1 MFDIGWTEI
10 TVILVIAIIVIGP
23 KELPKVLRTVGQ
35 WVARAKAMTRDFRD
49 HVDEMVRETEIEDLQ
64 KQAENIKTFDAKSI
78 IDDTV
83 DSDGNIREVL
93 NFDDQ
98 NPIDLNDKAD
108 NQVTENNDTK
118 VSKKNN
124 DDPDSGLEE
133 VDASIE
139 RPRGI
144 DK

>member
-78 IDDTV
+78 IDDTI

-108 NQVTENNDTK
+108 NQVTESNDTQ
-118 VSKKNN
+118 VSKKND
-124 DDPDSGLEE
+124 DDPDSRLEE
-133 VDASIE
+133 VDTSIE
-139 RPRGI
+139 RPKGI

>member
-78 IDDTV
+78 IDDTI

-93 NFDDQ
+93 SFDDQ

>member
-49 HVDEMVRETEIEDLQ
+49 HVDEMIRETEIEDLK

-78 IDDTV
+78 IDDTI

-108 NQVTENNDTK
+108 NQVTESNDTQ
-118 VSKKNN
+118 VSKKND
-124 DDPDSGLEE
+124 DDPDSRLEE
-133 VDASIE
+133 VDTSIE
-139 RPRGI
+139 RPKGI

>member
-49 HVDEMVRETEIEDLQ
+49 HVDEMISETEIEDLK
-64 KQAENIKTFDAKSI
+64 KQAENIKTFDTKSI
-78 IDDTV
+78 IDDTI

-108 NQVTENNDTK
+108 NQVTESNDTQ
-118 VSKKNN
+118 VSKKND
-124 DDPDSGLEE
+124 DDPDSRLEE

-139 RPRGI
+139 RPQGI

>member
-78 IDDTV
+78 IDDTI

-124 DDPDSGLEE
+124 DDPDSG
-133 VDASIE
+133 
-139 RPRGI
+139 PRGI